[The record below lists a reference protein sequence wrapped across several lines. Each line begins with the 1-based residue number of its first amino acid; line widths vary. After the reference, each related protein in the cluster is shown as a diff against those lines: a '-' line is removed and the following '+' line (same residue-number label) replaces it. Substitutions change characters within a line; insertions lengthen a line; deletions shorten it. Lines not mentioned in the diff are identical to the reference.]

1 MNNIFYAIITYILI
15 IIPLIIIKPEIIYK
29 SKNKKKTTTN
39 VMLISAMIAIFVS
52 IIYFSFNI
60 EKKDK
65 EIKEVIKYIMATP
78 MSIS

>member
-29 SKNKKKTTTN
+29 SKNKKKTTN